1 MKTRYIFTDSN
12 LETIYNSFVIE
23 NDTILKT
30 TISDLDEINND
41 KSIGKNIIF
50 FNAEAL
56 NSCSLDGYDK
66 SDKAELLK
74 AKFFSSHDD
83 QLLLNPSDLT
93 FFSSFEDNI
102 GIWGE
107 SNYFNKLK
115 QKTLDLRKSIFLP
128 DYLLFF
134 ERKNIVVNL
143 GSHYCFRLKDGRGY
157 SGHYQKINALLKS
170 NTKILDGLETR
181 DVVTEELVF
190 LQNLNHTSD
199 ELDLISLVKKY
210 HLHHLSS
217 LNLLKSPFNIGRLLS
232 LDLIS
237 FPDFKKFASLI
248 FATFLVSLLIN
259 ATLKSQY
266 ESVTKETKQLFLNLG
281 NNSSRLVNPKAQIDQ
296 LVKGLKIS
304 DNQNYLDSRI
314 LNFLD
319 NYQITEL
326 KGIEINID
334 DKFSVIYLESLSS
347 QKLKIITSFLSSS
360 SLIVEENFTEVNNQF
375 NGSIKVLFNE

>member
-1 MKTRYIFTDSN
+1 MKTRYIFTDSS

-23 NDTILKT
+23 NETILKT
-30 TISDLDEINND
+30 NINDLDEINKD

-56 NSCSLDGYDK
+56 NSCSLDEYDK

-74 AKFFSSHDD
+74 AKFFSGHDD

-102 GIWGE
+102 GIWGD
-107 SNYFNKLK
+107 SNYLDGLK

-181 DVVTEELVF
+181 DVATEELTL
-190 LQNLNHTSD
+190 LQNLNHTPD

-266 ESVTKETKQLFLNLG
+266 ELVTKETKQLFLNLG

-304 DNQNYLDSRI
+304 ENQNYLDSRI

-347 QKLKIITSFLSSS
+347 QKLNIIMSFLNSSN
-360 SLIVEENFTEVNNQF
+360 LIVEENFTEVNNQF

>member
-56 NSCSLDGYDK
+56 NSCSLDEYDK
-66 SDKAELLK
+66 SDKSELLK

-83 QLLLNPSDLT
+83 KLLLNPSDLT

-102 GIWGE
+102 GIWGN
-107 SNYFNKLK
+107 SNYFNELK
-115 QKTLDLRKSIFLP
+115 QKTLNLRKSIFLP

-134 ERKNIVVNL
+134 EQKNIVVNL

-157 SGHYQKINALLKS
+157 SGHYQKIDALLKS
-170 NTKILDGLETR
+170 NTKILDVLETR
-181 DVVTEELVF
+181 DVATEELVY
-190 LQNLNHTSD
+190 LQSLDHTSD
-199 ELDLISLVKKY
+199 ELDLISMVKNY
-210 HLHHLSS
+210 HLHHSSS
-217 LNLLKSPFNIGRLLS
+217 LNLLKSPFNVGKLLS

-237 FPDFKKFASLI
+237 FPDFKKFAALI
-248 FATFLVSLLIN
+248 FATFVVSLMIN
-259 ATLKSQY
+259 TTLKSQY
-266 ESVTKETKQLFLNLG
+266 ESVTNETKQLFLNLG
-281 NNSSRLVNPKAQIDQ
+281 NNSSRLVNPKVQIDQ
-296 LVKGLKIS
+296 LINGLKIS
-304 DNQNYLDSRI
+304 DNQNFLDGRI

-326 KGIEINID
+326 KAIEINIEEQ
-334 DKFSVIYLESLSS
+334 FSVLYFESLSR
-347 QKLKIITSFLSSS
+347 QKFNIIKSFLSSS
-360 SLIVEENFTEVNNQF
+360 NLTVEENFTEVNNQF
-375 NGSIKVLFNE
+375 NGSLKVLFNE

>member
-1 MKTRYIFTDSN
+1 MKTRYIFTDSS

-30 TISDLDEINND
+30 NISDLDEINND

-56 NSCSLDGYDK
+56 NSCSLDEYDK

-102 GIWGE
+102 GIWGD
-107 SNYFNKLK
+107 SNYLDVLK

-304 DNQNYLDSRI
+304 ENQNYLDSRI

-347 QKLKIITSFLSSS
+347 QKLKIIMSFLSSS
-360 SLIVEENFTEVNNQF
+360 NLIVEENFTEVNNQF

>member
-1 MKTRYIFTDSN
+1 MKTRYIFTDSS

-23 NDTILKT
+23 NETILKT
-30 TISDLDEINND
+30 NISELDEINDD

-56 NSCSLDGYDK
+56 NSCSLDEYDK

-74 AKFFSSHDD
+74 AKFFSGHDD

-102 GIWGE
+102 GIWGD
-107 SNYFNKLK
+107 SNYLDVLK

-304 DNQNYLDSRI
+304 DSQNYLDSRI

-319 NYQITEL
+319 NYQISEL
-326 KGIEINID
+326 KGIEINTD
-334 DKFSVIYLESLSS
+334 DKFSVIYLESLSR
-347 QKLKIITSFLSSS
+347 QKLNIIMSFLSSS
-360 SLIVEENFTEVNNQF
+360 DLIVEENFTEVNNQF

>member
-56 NSCSLDGYDK
+56 NSCSLDEYDK

-102 GIWGE
+102 GIWGD
-107 SNYFNKLK
+107 SNYLDVLK
-115 QKTLDLRKSIFLP
+115 QKTLGLRKSIFLP

-143 GSHYCFRLKDGRGY
+143 GSHYSFRLKDGRGY
-157 SGHYQKINALLKS
+157 SGHYQKVNALLKS

-181 DVVTEELVF
+181 DIATEELVF

-199 ELDLISLVKKY
+199 ELDLISLVKNY
-210 HLHHLSS
+210 HLHHSS
-217 LNLLKSPFNIGRLLS
+217 SFNLLKSPFNIGRILS

-248 FATFLVSLLIN
+248 FATFLASLLIN

-281 NNSSRLVNPKAQIDQ
+281 SNSSRLVNPKAQIDQ

-304 DNQNYLDSRI
+304 DNQNYLDNRI

-334 DKFSVIYLESLSS
+334 DKFSVIYLESLSK
-347 QKLKIITSFLSSS
+347 QKLNIIKSFLSSS
-360 SLIVEENFTEVNNQF
+360 NLIVEENFTEVNNQF

>member
-56 NSCSLDGYDK
+56 NSCSLDEYDK

-102 GIWGE
+102 GIWGD
-107 SNYFNKLK
+107 SNYLDALK
-115 QKTLDLRKSIFLP
+115 QKTLGLRKSIFLP

-181 DVVTEELVF
+181 DIATEELVF

-199 ELDLISLVKKY
+199 ELDLISLVKNY
-210 HLHHLSS
+210 HLHHSS
-217 LNLLKSPFNIGRLLS
+217 SFNLLKSPFNIGRILS

-248 FATFLVSLLIN
+248 FATFLASLLIN

-281 NNSSRLVNPKAQIDQ
+281 SNSSRLVNPKAQIDQ

-304 DNQNYLDSRI
+304 DNQNYLDNRI

-334 DKFSVIYLESLSS
+334 DKFSVIYLESLSK
-347 QKLKIITSFLSSS
+347 QKLNIIKSFLSSS
-360 SLIVEENFTEVNNQF
+360 NLIVEENFTEVNNQF

>member
-1 MKTRYIFTDSN
+1 MKTRYIFTDSS

-23 NDTILKT
+23 NETILKT
-30 TISDLDEINND
+30 NISELDEINDD

-56 NSCSLDGYDK
+56 NSCSLDEYDK

-74 AKFFSSHDD
+74 AKFFSGHDD

-102 GIWGE
+102 GIWGD
-107 SNYFNKLK
+107 SNYLDVLK

-248 FATFLVSLLIN
+248 FATFLVSLLIS

-347 QKLKIITSFLSSS
+347 QKLKIIMSFLSSS
-360 SLIVEENFTEVNNQF
+360 NLIVEENFTEVNNQF

>member
-1 MKTRYIFTDSN
+1 MKTRYIFTDSS
-12 LETIYNSFVIE
+12 LETIYNSYVIE
-23 NDTILKT
+23 NETILKT
-30 TISDLDEINND
+30 TISELDEINDD

-56 NSCSLDGYDK
+56 NSCSLDEYDK

-74 AKFFSSHDD
+74 AKFFSGHDD

-102 GIWGE
+102 GIWGD
-107 SNYFNKLK
+107 SNYLDVLK

-181 DVVTEELVF
+181 DVATEELTL
-190 LQNLNHTSD
+190 LQNLNHTPD

-266 ESVTKETKQLFLNLG
+266 ELVTKETKQLFLNLG

-304 DNQNYLDSRI
+304 ENQNYLDSRI

-347 QKLKIITSFLSSS
+347 QKLNIIMSFLNSSN
-360 SLIVEENFTEVNNQF
+360 LIVEENFTEVNNQF

>member
-1 MKTRYIFTDSN
+1 MKTRYIFTDSSI
-12 LETIYNSFVIE
+12 ETIYNSFVIE
-23 NDTILKT
+23 NETILKT
-30 TISDLDEINND
+30 NISELDEINDD

-56 NSCSLDGYDK
+56 NSCSLDEYDK

-74 AKFFSSHDD
+74 AKFFSGHDD

-102 GIWGE
+102 GIWGD
-107 SNYFNKLK
+107 SNYLDVLK

-181 DVVTEELVF
+181 DVATEELTL
-190 LQNLNHTSD
+190 LQNLNHTPD

-237 FPDFKKFASLI
+237 FPDFKKFTSLI

-347 QKLKIITSFLSSS
+347 QKLKIIM
-360 SLIVEENFTEVNNQF
+360 SL
-375 NGSIKVLFNE
+375 

>member
-56 NSCSLDGYDK
+56 NSCSLDEYDK
-66 SDKAELLK
+66 SDKSELLK

-83 QLLLNPSDLT
+83 KLLLNPSDLT

-102 GIWGE
+102 GVWGN
-107 SNYFNKLK
+107 SNYFNELK
-115 QKTLDLRKSIFLP
+115 QKTLNLRKSIFLP

-134 ERKNIVVNL
+134 EQKNIVVNL

-157 SGHYQKINALLKS
+157 SGHYQKIDALLKS
-170 NTKILDGLETR
+170 NTKILDVLETR
-181 DVVTEELVF
+181 DVATEELVY
-190 LQNLNHTSD
+190 LQSLDHTSD
-199 ELDLISLVKKY
+199 ELDLISMVKNY
-210 HLHHLSS
+210 HLHHSSS
-217 LNLLKSPFNIGRLLS
+217 LNLLKSPFNVGKLLS

-237 FPDFKKFASLI
+237 FPDFKKFAALI
-248 FATFLVSLLIN
+248 FATFVVSLMIN
-259 ATLKSQY
+259 TTLKSQY
-266 ESVTKETKQLFLNLG
+266 ESVTNETKQLFLNLG
-281 NNSSRLVNPKAQIDQ
+281 NNSSRLVNPKVQIDQ
-296 LVKGLKIS
+296 LINGLKIS
-304 DNQNYLDSRI
+304 DNQNFLDGRI

-326 KGIEINID
+326 KAIEINIEEQ
-334 DKFSVIYLESLSS
+334 FSVLYFESLSR
-347 QKLKIITSFLSSS
+347 QKFNIIKSFLSSS
-360 SLIVEENFTEVNNQF
+360 NLTVEENFTEVNNQF
-375 NGSIKVLFNE
+375 NGSLKVLFNE